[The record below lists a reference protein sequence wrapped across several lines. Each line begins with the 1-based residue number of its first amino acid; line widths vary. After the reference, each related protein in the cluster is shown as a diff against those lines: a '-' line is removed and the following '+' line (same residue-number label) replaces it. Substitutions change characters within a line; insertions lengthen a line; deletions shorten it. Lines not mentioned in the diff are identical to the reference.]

1 MKKKPNK
8 YIKALVAG
16 GAGFVGSHLCRELLN
31 HGYGQVIC
39 IDDLSTGNLDN
50 IKDLHKINGF
60 SFIKHDITK
69 PIDFDETIDE
79 IYNMAC
85 PASPIQYQKNPIQ
98 TFKTSIYGCINLL
111 ELARQNKARI
121 LLASTSEVYGN
132 PNVSPQSENYWGYV
146 NPYGIRSCYDE
157 GKRGAETLFH
167 DYHEVFNVDTR
178 IIRIFNTYGPS
189 MSIEDGRVI
198 SNFIVQAL
206 KGDELTVNGEGKQTR
221 SFQYID
227 DLIKGILLVMKDE
240 VQHEPINLGNPNEIS
255 IMELSE
261 IVLKQTGSS
270 SIISYRRLP
279 QDDPVRRKPDITLAK
294 KILKGWEPRVSLE
307 EGIAKTI
314 EYFRT
319 KL

>member
-1 MKKKPNK
+1 MKKKQNK
-8 YIKALVAG
+8 HIKALVAG
-16 GAGFVGSHLCRELLN
+16 GAGFVGSHLCRELLDL
-31 HGYGQVIC
+31 GYRQVIC
-39 IDDLSTGNLDN
+39 IDDLSTGNWDN
-50 IKDLHKINGF
+50 IKDLHEINRF
-60 SFIKHDITK
+60 RFIKHDITEFV
-69 PIDFDETIDE
+69 DFNETVDE
-79 IYNMAC
+79 IYNLAC

-111 ELARQNKARI
+111 ELARQNDARI

-132 PNVSPQSENYWGYV
+132 PNVSPQSENYWGHV
-146 NPYGIRSCYDE
+146 NSYGIRSCYDE

-198 SNFIVQAL
+198 SNFVVQAL
-206 KGDELTVNGEGKQTR
+206 KGDKLTINGDGKQTR

-227 DLIKGILLVMKDE
+227 DLIKGILCVMKDE
-240 VQHEPINLGNPNEIS
+240 VQHGPINLGNPNEIS

-279 QDDPVRRKPDITLAK
+279 QDDPVRRRPDIALAK